1 MVQNK
6 LSDSLRTKQYSPP
19 SSFFMS
25 SCYEH
30 FTMRFSVAKNQQ
42 FTVTKQTEPTTASS
56 QFICCGQE
64 NTIHFYSIDISAF
77 STFENTFD
85 TVILTMGK
93 VFPVNRVLF
102 RHSSRH
108 CSSISLTSVFMKTVN
123 TPLQS
128 TNTLQTCRWKVREP
142 PSMKVERN
150 HSKLLL
156 ISTSKE
162 PRRNYIGVKHGCF

>member
-6 LSDSLRTKQYSPP
+6 PSDSLRTKQYSPP

-42 FTVTKQTEPTTASS
+42 FTVTKQTEPATASS

-102 RHSSRH
+102 RHSSRQ
-108 CSSISLTSVFMKTVN
+108 SLLFHF
-123 TPLQS
+123 
-128 TNTLQTCRWKVREP
+128 TNKCIYE
-142 PSMKVERN
+142 N
-150 HSKLLL
+150 C
-156 ISTSKE
+156 
-162 PRRNYIGVKHGCF
+162 KHTFAKHQHIADL